1 MYKQL
6 RKRFIAASMAGML
19 LVTLIVVGAIN
30 IINFVNEKKSINEM
44 LEFINNFSMDM
55 SGKDG
60 KQDRDKGFRPEEMP
74 GELPGEM
81 PADLPEDMKNN
92 RGDGENDDFRRWNR
106 DDLKRGFDR
115 INFTA
120 ETQYTTRFFIVEFD
134 SDGTI
139 VRTDTTS
146 IAAIDN
152 DEAQK
157 IAARLYKGKQQSGR
171 DGYYY
176 YKEYETENGSCLVY
190 LDCTNEILQSRKLLL
205 ISLGVAL
212 ASLVMEFI
220 LLWFFSKKVVK
231 PVAESVEKQKSFI
244 TDASHEL
251 KTPLTII
258 SANTEVLEMMDEKNE
273 WTESIKNQTVRLSK
287 LINEMVYLAKMD
299 EEKRELTMENF
310 SLSNAVNEVVMPFET
325 VAKSKGFSFDTEIED
340 NIDFH
345 GDEAAVR
352 QMVSIFMD
360 NAMKYTGKNE
370 AGEEKIKV
378 SLQRKNK
385 KARLTVYNTCE
396 KIDKE
401 TLSRLFERFYRVDKS
416 RSRETGGSGIGLSIV
431 QAIADK
437 HKGLNV
443 RADSKA
449 EGTIEF
455 IADFEIKK

>member
-44 LEFINNFSMDM
+44 LKFINNFSMDM

-60 KQDRDKGFRPEEMP
+60 KQDRDKGFRPEDMP
-74 GELPGEM
+74 GELPGEL

-92 RGDGENDDFRRWNR
+92 RGNGENDDFRRWNR
-106 DDLKRGFDR
+106 DDVKRGFDR

-120 ETQYTTRFFIVEFD
+120 ETQYTTRFFVVEFD

-212 ASLVMEFI
+212 ASLVMESTRI
-220 LLWFFSKKVVK
+220 TTSCPLSTSLLALS
-231 PVAESVEKQKSFI
+231 I
-244 TDASHEL
+244 T
-251 KTPLTII
+251 I
-258 SANTEVLEMMDEKNE
+258 S
-273 WTESIKNQTVRLSK
+273 
-287 LINEMVYLAKMD
+287 
-299 EEKRELTMENF
+299 
-310 SLSNAVNEVVMPFET
+310 
-325 VAKSKGFSFDTEIED
+325 
-340 NIDFH
+340 
-345 GDEAAVR
+345 
-352 QMVSIFMD
+352 
-360 NAMKYTGKNE
+360 
-370 AGEEKIKV
+370 
-378 SLQRKNK
+378 
-385 KARLTVYNTCE
+385 
-396 KIDKE
+396 E
-401 TLSRLFERFYRVDKS
+401 TLL
-416 RSRETGGSGIGLSIV
+416 
-431 QAIADK
+431 
-437 HKGLNV
+437 
-443 RADSKA
+443 
-449 EGTIEF
+449 
-455 IADFEIKK
+455 

>member
-44 LEFINNFSMDM
+44 LKFINNFSMDM

-60 KQDRDKGFRPEEMP
+60 KRDRDKGFRPEDMF
-74 GELPGEM
+74 GELPGELT
-81 PADLPEDMKNN
+81 ADFPEDMKNN
-92 RGDGENDDFRRWNR
+92 RGNGENDDFRRWNR
-106 DDLKRGFDR
+106 DDVKRGFDR

-120 ETQYTTRFFIVEFD
+120 ETQYTTRFFVVEFD

-325 VAKSKGFSFDTEIED
+325 VAKSKDFSFDTEIED

-370 AGEEKIKV
+370 AGEAKIKV

-443 RADSKA
+443 KADSKA

>member
-1 MYKQL
+1 
-6 RKRFIAASMAGML
+6 ML

-44 LEFINNFSMDM
+44 LKFINNFSMDM

-60 KQDRDKGFRPEEMP
+60 KQDRDKGFRPEDMS
-74 GELPGEM
+74 GELPGEL
-81 PADLPEDMKNN
+81 PADFPEDMKNN

-120 ETQYTTRFFIVEFD
+120 ETQYTTRFFVVEFD

-157 IAARLYKGKQQSGR
+157 IASKLYKGKQQSGR

-443 RADSKA
+443 KADSKA